1 VLHGARTWT
10 TATSGDP
17 GHSSGTSSSPQR
29 PSDDDRPTASNRC
42 IHDGGT
48 PVSHHLLPHLRG
60 AVRCHGDPHRR
71 TARRRPRR
79 SGQSPFE
86 GAGAAARSSA
96 VVLTWSRIELIRR
109 TPTDRLFRAGLGGV
123 RREECASGHYGS
135 GDFPRRS
142 RSRARNS
149 SATTAVVARRARPS
163 PCARPARP
171 SRCGNRGTRRGRLTR
186 SPQWVPVAQINEV
199 GSTSIGTRHAD
210 GRQGTTQWPPTP

>member
-1 VLHGARTWT
+1 MHPRWRHTREPPPSAASARRS
-10 TATSGDP
+10 A
-17 GHSSGTSSSPQR
+17 
-29 PSDDDRPTASNRC
+29 
-42 IHDGGT
+42 
-48 PVSHHLLPHLRG
+48 VSWR
-60 AVRCHGDPHRR
+60 PHRR

-163 PCARPARP
+163 RYGTGGGAGDSSPLKPLRSRTVRRSIQRGAAAPSARSRGECAPSCRRQEATKSIRQSGRP
-171 SRCGNRGTRRGRLTR
+171 SWTHCMRSARTR
-186 SPQWVPVAQINEV
+186 
-199 GSTSIGTRHAD
+199 
-210 GRQGTTQWPPTP
+210 